1 MVTNGGS
8 NKQVSTEAARAAAA
22 RLETL
27 AQEAHAQTSAETAH
41 GGEPAYPAWID
52 DVKTV
57 GAYIDQIARYG
68 VSHA

>member
-1 MVTNGGS
+1 MATNGDS
-8 NKQVSTEAARAAAA
+8 QMQVSTEAARAAAA
-22 RLETL
+22 RLTAL

-41 GGEPAYPAWID
+41 GGEPAYPVWID